1 MARLVAWALL
11 ATSDGAGVVQHRTQG
26 VGFQCALQESR
37 WASRE
42 VSCWGPMN
50 DQGQLGQGD
59 TISRPLLQ
67 ERVLVGGPIRNI
79 SSGAHHTCALL
90 ETGQVKCWGSNSR
103 GQLGTGDRSNRGDEP
118 KEMGDWL
125 MPVSLGAVAVEVS
138 AGHEHSC
145 ARLVDGRVKCWGAN
159 SQGQAFS
166 SRPVPAIGIE
176 PWELG
181 ANLMAEPLPQR
192 AAKVAETTG
201 AELAEIAAAAE
212 VKARKEAAQMAEA
225 MSEAIA
231 EARRRTAA
239 EAHMA
244 KVMAQEDAEAK
255 TAVAGLMA
263 RVEAAEAKAIAV
275 SAIEAKLR
283 EELAAAQAEA
293 TSAEGAKT
301 EVANLLKEQ
310 TEQFETL
317 RHELCAREEHFT
329 AVEYL
334 ALASARRASQ
344 AALEAELQVEEA
356 KLSVGQQTVAGEAL
370 VRAAENV
377 PEGPESN
384 VACNLWSMAAQAR
397 ASEGVLATRGPGG
410 QMLLS
415 DSRRAE
421 TAEARLRARCLVGS
435 AEAGIEMYLQTQR
448 LDLLVC
454 NAGMNSA
461 SAKQERME
469 RRVLPVRHHS
479 GRRGRGQAEPSEQ
492 LSEDKVDILY
502 QTNYLSHFLLT
513 LLLLPLLRRA
523 RGRVISVS
531 SVVHRSA
538 SLEDFDRTRAVREPY
553 ASLYGLSKLAQ
564 PWPERLV
571 ESQPSQDHQD
581 PQLAE
586 KLWEQSLSEIRAAG
600 VELDQELQRAQREQQ
615 RLGLL
620 AQELANSA
628 AQHAQHELQLA
639 QRRWAMAEQHR
650 VRARE
655 LKEETVA
662 FQKDDL
668 EQPSEPPRQDLP
680 RLATLAPLPVAAAA
694 AVEEESERRQA
705 AAELYAQD
713 CLKRLPEQG
722 NDIFD
727 HKERFLI

>member
-435 AEAGIEMYLQTQR
+435 AELHY
-448 LDLLVC
+448 
-454 NAGMNSA
+454 
-461 SAKQERME
+461 ER
-469 RRVLPVRHHS
+469 
-479 GRRGRGQAEPSEQ
+479 AE
-492 LSEDKVDILY
+492 
-502 QTNYLSHFLLT
+502 
-513 LLLLPLLRRA
+513 
-523 RGRVISVS
+523 
-531 SVVHRSA
+531 
-538 SLEDFDRTRAVREPY
+538 
-553 ASLYGLSKLAQ
+553 
-564 PWPERLV
+564 
-571 ESQPSQDHQD
+571 
-581 PQLAE
+581 
-586 KLWEQSLSEIRAAG
+586 
-600 VELDQELQRAQREQQ
+600 QELQRAQREQQ